1 VAAQLSLSETRL
13 DVVPGGAAVVL
24 VTVHNSGAVV
34 DEIWIEPL
42 GDAAEWAAVEPPSL
56 SLFPG
61 TSGTV
66 AVTFRVPDGSGV
78 PPGALPFGLRA
89 RCRED
94 MAGTSVEE
102 GELVVAA
109 FSEATLLLSPQVT
122 RGSRRGHAEVV
133 AENKGNSPI
142 ELALT
147 GQADDAAVRI
157 EPPVLTVGPG
167 EFAIATATI
176 IPDRSFLRGPDRQL
190 VYSVTSTAEEHPELN
205 ATGQM
210 VQSARL
216 PRWALPVAIVL
227 VVLALLLPIAFLGLR
242 AEVKSAAREAA
253 KAEIAKDNPA
263 SIGGSGPAATPGAAA
278 GAGAGS
284 GAGSGTGTAGTGGG
298 GATVGP
304 AVGTGAARAI
314 DGRLFLTSSGQQ
326 SFPVPDGKTLRVT
339 DIVLQNPAASAGT
352 LRIRRD
358 DQILLEVALENFRS
372 QDFHFVTPLTFTG
385 GQKLVLDGTCPA
397 ACSPSALFSATIAG

>member
-1 VAAQLSLSETRL
+1 VAAQLTLSETRL
-13 DVVPGGAAVVL
+13 DVVPGGVAVVL

-34 DEIWIEPL
+34 DEIRIEPL
-42 GDAAEWAAVEPPSL
+42 GDAAEWAVVEPPTL

-61 TSGTV
+61 TSGTA
-66 AVTFRVPDGSGV
+66 AVTFRVPDGAGV
-78 PPGALPFGLRA
+78 PPGPLPFGLRA
-89 RCRED
+89 VCRED
-94 MAGTSVEE
+94 AAGTSVEE

-109 FSEATLLLSPQVT
+109 FSEATLLLTPQVT
-122 RGSRRGHAEVV
+122 RGARRGHAEVV

-157 EPPVLTVGPG
+157 EPATLTVEPG
-167 EFAIATATI
+167 EFAIATATV
-176 IPDRSFLRGPDRQL
+176 IPDRSFLRGPDRPL
-190 VYSVTSTAEEHPELN
+190 VYNVTATSDEHPELA

-227 VVLALLLPIAFLGLR
+227 VVLALLLPLAFLGLR
-242 AEVKSAAREAA
+242 SQVKSMAREAA

-263 SIGGSGPAATPGAAA
+263 SIGGSGAAA
-278 GAGAGS
+278 GPGSGAGAGS
-284 GAGSGTGTAGTGGG
+284 GAGSGSGTAGTGGG

-304 AVGTGAARAI
+304 TVGAGTTRAI